1 MTVDAVLADLVEAH
15 AIACELVVLDAR
27 YGDHAEL
34 ADVRRRL
41 ELVQALLLVKLCALF
56 LNTAHAQ
63 HLPPPWDYTV
73 H

>member
-15 AIACELVVLDAR
+15 AIACELVILDAR

-56 LNTAHAQ
+56 LNTNNFSY
-63 HLPPPWDYTV
+63 LPPSCDGTV